1 MTIDPGAVI
10 FALAVVIIVEWWR
23 GGRWPGHH

>member
-1 MTIDPGAVI
+1 MTIDPGAIV

-23 GGRWPGHH
+23 RGRWPGRH